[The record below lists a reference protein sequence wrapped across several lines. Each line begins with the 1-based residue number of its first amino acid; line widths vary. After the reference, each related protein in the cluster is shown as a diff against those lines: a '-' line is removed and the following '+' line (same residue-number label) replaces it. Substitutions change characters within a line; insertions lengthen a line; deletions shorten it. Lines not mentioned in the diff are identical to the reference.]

1 MLRVVLVTFL
11 LPVLL
16 EAVVVERAAT
26 ILQTRVVVGWAAEA
40 VVFGKALQVE
50 H

>member
-1 MLRVVLVTFL
+1 MRVVLVTFL

-16 EAVVVERAAT
+16 EPVVVERAAT
-26 ILQTRVVVGWAAEA
+26 IFPSRVAVGLAAEA
-40 VVFGKALQVE
+40 VAFGKALRVV